1 MSEYCKCCGQKYN
14 DARSLLANS
23 CSHHPEGRDESAFHE
38 DDQCDDK
45 NDDQGLGEAH
55 EEFRRKVIGG
65 LDVEKDCEVIAH
77 RAACAVCE
85 ALAKFKEGFVASGDE
100 RERELLD
107 KAKEGGAKEQ
117 YEYADYISHVCD
129 RSDWDVVDEKLCC
142 AAMFW
147 YASAAKDGHFRAM
160 RELGEA
166 FHGCGVDMYGEGY
179 FSEDESALIPIDE
192 EISFAC
198 HLVAERLGDACSAR
212 RVFMHYLA
220 DRYDVA
226 IEIAGRFSALPYKEC
241 EPNEKWDDYQDR
253 LYIKMLQSE
262 VDLVLGKGEPIDPAR
277 WKPWERPYAF
287 AVCHENGW
295 RIEKDIDKALEYYRK
310 AFENGCVKAA
320 DAIARLEKVK
330 STC

>member
-1 MSEYCKCCGQKYN
+1 MSELCKYCGQKYN

-77 RAACAVCE
+77 RAACAVCD
-85 ALAKFKEGFVASGDE
+85 ALAKFKEGFGASGDE
-100 RERELLD
+100 KERALLA
-107 KAKEGGAKEQ
+107 KAKECGAKEK
-117 YEYADYISHVCD
+117 YEYADYISNVCD
-129 RSDWDVVDEKLCC
+129 CSDWEVEDEELCRT
-142 AAMFW
+142 AMFW

-160 RELGEA
+160 RELGDA
-166 FHGCGVDMYGEGY
+166 FGGSGGDKYGDEY

-220 DRYDVA
+220 DRYDLA
-226 IEIAGRFSALPYKEC
+226 IEIAGRFSVLPYKER

-295 RIEKDIDKALEYYRK
+295 RIERDIDKALGFYRK
-310 AFENGCVKAA
+310 ALEKGCVKAA

-330 STC
+330 SAC